1 MQWESEQKTQPV
13 QDSLVIAFD
22 YSLSSSA
29 TCCKAICQ
37 WKKLRSVSPNLL
49 KIPCLS
55 FCSSGFLGLL
65 VHMKLIMFFQICRNK
80 VKCLPGKIRKLLVFS
95 FWNEQ
100 KYYQTHQ
107 NKTTLKNHLLPPLF
121 PQSLRY
127 FSLNIFREIEE
138 LQLLVTSA
146 NNSGHEFLRYSPGP
160 CRDRWCSSFTV
171 LHILTL
177 QYTEPDFS

>member
-1 MQWESEQKTQPV
+1 MKWEAEQKTQPV
-13 QDSLVIAFD
+13 QDSLVIALD

-37 WKKLRSVSPNLL
+37 WKKLHSVSPNLL
-49 KIPCLS
+49 KIPCLP
-55 FCSSGFLGLL
+55 FCSSTLLGLL
-65 VHMKLIMFFQICRNK
+65 VHIKLIMFSQVHRNK
-80 VKCLPGKIRKLLVFS
+80 VKCLPGKMKKLLVFS

-100 KYYQTHQ
+100 KYYQTHRDR
-107 NKTTLKNHLLPPLF
+107 TTLKNHLPPLF

-127 FSLNIFREIEE
+127 FSLNIFHEREE

-160 CRDRWCSSFTV
+160 CRDRWYSSFIV
-171 LHILTL
+171 LQILTL
-177 QYTEPDFS
+177 QYIEPNFS

>member
-1 MQWESEQKTQPV
+1 MKREAKQKTQPV
-13 QDSLVIAFD
+13 QDSLVIALD

-29 TCCKAICQ
+29 TCCKAIC
-37 WKKLRSVSPNLL
+37 WWEKLHSVCPNLL
-49 KIPCLS
+49 QIPCLP

-65 VHMKLIMFFQICRNK
+65 VHVKLIMLFQVCRNK
-80 VKCLPGKIRKLLVFS
+80 VKYLPGKIKKLLVFS

-100 KYYQTHQ
+100 KYYQTHT

-127 FSLNIFREIEE
+127 FSLNIFHEREE
-138 LQLLVTSA
+138 LQLLITSA
-146 NNSGHEFLRYSPGP
+146 NNSGHEFLTYSPGP
-160 CRDRWCSSFTV
+160 CRDRWCPSFTV

-177 QYTEPDFS
+177 QYIEPNFS